1 MIMNICFDISKR
13 SVFADFDSFFSLI
26 SRLNRPRGFQ
36 QARADLEAADVKG
49 RSTALHAAARAG
61 NLGSAEALLRRRWD
75 LKAFQGEKRCLLVSF
90 EAF

>member
-1 MIMNICFDISKR
+1 MIMNIYVLISRKG
-13 SVFADFDSFFSLI
+13 AFSQILI
-26 SRLNRPRGFQ
+26 VSRLNRLRGFQ

-75 LKAFQGEKRCLLVSF
+75 VLRLKVSF